1 LRLGENNNQ
10 SKQVVTHGT
19 CKDLRVGLSEKSSAA
34 LAALQVKNAL
44 PFLVVDQAPTTHL
57 KLTRFERE
65 KVMKRLLM
73 IAGLVLTLSNVGLGI
88 AYACECDDQYGGCS
102 ASGKGATC
110 EHVPPTGVC
119 RCTDGAPLEEGPA
132 N

>member
-1 LRLGENNNQ
+1 MAHVKIYESDCQR
-10 SKQVVTHGT
+10 S
-19 CKDLRVGLSEKSSAA
+19 RAPPAA
-34 LAALQVKNAL
+34 WQARIAL
-44 PFLVVDQAPTTHL
+44 PFLVVEQAPTTHL
-57 KLTRFERE
+57 KLTRFTKE

-73 IAGLVLTLSNVGLGI
+73 IAGLALTLSNVGLGI
-88 AYACECDDQYGGCS
+88 AYACSCDDQYGGCT

-119 RCTDGAPLEEGPA
+119 RCTDGAPLEEEA